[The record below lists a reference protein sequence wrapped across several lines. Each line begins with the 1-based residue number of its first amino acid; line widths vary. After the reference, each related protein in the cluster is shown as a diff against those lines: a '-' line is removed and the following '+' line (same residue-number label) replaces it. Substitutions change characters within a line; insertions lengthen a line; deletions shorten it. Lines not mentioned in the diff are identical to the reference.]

1 MKESFICSQFF
12 LLKLI
17 TLNFLAVYWVQAQV
31 PEADLQLL
39 KNTEAESFTLEWE
52 DEQSW
57 VYFIEFSED
66 LVEWE
71 YLPVMEYGFGYG
83 DGLRWS
89 LESNAEKL
97 FFRLKYTDAFAEGED
112 AFEYDFDGDG
122 LINRDELLGG
132 TDPFSNADAN
142 ANFVPDDW
150 ETYYEVSDL
159 SADED
164 MDGLSALQEY
174 QAGSD
179 PTDYY
184 NGTLPNLEQI
194 TSDPDTIRM
203 RVTSKADNSVLVNA
217 PVDFKAIFGGHLLSD
232 APNGEKSS
240 KLTLR
245 TGPDGT
251 ATVYLVAPE

>member
-1 MKESFICSQFF
+1 MKPSFTRLQIS
-12 LLKLI
+12 LLQLI
-17 TLNFLAVYWVQAQV
+17 ALNLFGVYWVQAQT
-31 PEADLQLL
+31 PETDLKLL
-39 KNTEAESFTLEWE
+39 KNADAESFTLEWQ

-57 VYFIEFSED
+57 VYFIQYSED
-66 LVEWE
+66 LLEWK

-83 DGLRWS
+83 DGLSWN

-97 FFRLKYTDAFAEGED
+97 FFRLKYTDAVPAGAD

-122 LINRDELLGG
+122 LITRDELFGG
-132 TDPFSNADAN
+132 TDPFSSADAN
-142 ANFVPDDW
+142 LNSVPDDW

-174 QAGSD
+174 QASSD

-194 TSDPDTIRM
+194 TSDTDTICM
-203 RVTSKADNSVLVNA
+203 RVTSKTDSSVLVNA
-217 PVDFKAIFGGHLLSD
+217 PVDFKAIFGGHMLSD
-232 APNGEKSS
+232 APNGEKFAE
-240 KLTLR
+240 LTLR
-245 TGPDGT
+245 TGSDGI
-251 ATVYLVAPE
+251 ATVYLVAP